1 MTAAT
6 LLANLTSRG
15 VVLTQVDGDIQVETP
30 KGELTAID
38 IQIIKGHKSEL
49 LDLLEVPSC
58 WDEYHDAI
66 TRAFANPSTRED
78 IGPLWLTDPDGWPG
92 SRPPAAKPAPGTCD
106 RCGSDQHKD
115 FPIHG
120 GQSIRRDCAKCGRFI
135 SWPNWNPPQEPD
147 LS

>member
-6 LLANLTSRG
+6 LLAKLTSRG

-30 KGELTAID
+30 KGRLTAID

-66 TRAFANPSTRED
+66 AHAFANPSTREA

-92 SRPPAAKPAPGTCD
+92 SRPKAAKPIPGICP
-106 RCGSDQHKD
+106 RCGSDQFKD
-115 FPIHG
+115 VPIHG
-120 GQSIRRDCAKCGRFI
+120 GKSIRRDCAKCSKFLAFPRW
-135 SWPNWNPPQEPD
+135 SPKEDRDQ
-147 LS
+147 